1 MTLIAIA
8 PFLIQEGRTE
18 AELGTAMSAAVFAAG
33 RTYHRTGAHD
43 AAQVT
48 EAFAAACDYV
58 DHLGPALDDRELIER
73 DAFQDLRSA
82 AGMTALPA
90 AAFAAAS
97 HCNRVR
103 MYRGDRHLLAV

>member
-1 MTLIAIA
+1 MTLTAIA

-33 RTYHRTGAHD
+33 RTYHRTGTHD
-43 AAQVT
+43 PDLLA

-58 DHLGPALDDRELIER
+58 DHLGPAHDDRELIER

-82 AGMTALPA
+82 AGMTALDGPS
-90 AAFAAAS
+90 FAAAS

-103 MYRGDRHLLAV
+103 MYRGDRHLLAI